1 VKPVHPRLRND
12 GGNERTDASRRL
24 RCVSA
29 TMGSR
34 EAVEGSEGGGGRRG
48 GGEDGVDT
56 RESEQRGTGAFGTG
70 RGKAR

>member
-1 VKPVHPRLRND
+1 
-12 GGNERTDASRRL
+12 
-24 RCVSA
+24 
-29 TMGSR
+29 MGSR